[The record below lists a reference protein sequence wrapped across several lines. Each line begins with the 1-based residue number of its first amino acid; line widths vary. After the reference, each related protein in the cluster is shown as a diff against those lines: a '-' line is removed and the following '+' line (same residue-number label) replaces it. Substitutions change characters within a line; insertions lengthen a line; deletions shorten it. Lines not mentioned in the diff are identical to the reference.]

1 MTLSSVISAVQL
13 NLGKTSG
20 MKTKLELNE
29 KDLTSIIESSLREL
43 TCFMDTPKIKTVP
56 YQDAI
61 DISKLKIANIINI
74 MRAEAPIGAL
84 SGVSLDPFALSG
96 TVAVNPG
103 KSSPGIHNILQ
114 TQMQYAARMMAQQTV
129 QEELSYITDLYSQK
143 LYVTY
148 AGMRPNQITI
158 IYKPI
163 VEKVEDLPSD
173 HWTNYLIRLATAHGR
188 IIIGQLRV
196 KYSVPNSPMSVNG
209 ESMLDQGKEELQE
222 IREELKSMRGA
233 VFN

>member
-1 MTLSSVISAVQL
+1 
-13 NLGKTSG
+13 
-20 MKTKLELNE
+20 
-29 KDLTSIIESSLREL
+29 
-43 TCFMDTPKIKTVP
+43 
-56 YQDAI
+56 
-61 DISKLKIANIINI
+61 
-74 MRAEAPIGAL
+74 
-84 SGVSLDPFALSG
+84 
-96 TVAVNPG
+96 
-103 KSSPGIHNILQ
+103 
-114 TQMQYAARMMAQQTV
+114 
-129 QEELSYITDLYSQK
+129 
-143 LYVTY
+143 
-148 AGMRPNQITI
+148 MRPNQITI